1 MQLSILLSVRDSA
14 GSWTISS
21 GDGVLFDISNKH
33 CLSPLLSRYT
43 DQQKLGELSV
53 NTDPHQRDSSIS
65 LDSDDRQLKHTIC
78 LTH

>member
-43 DQQKLGELSV
+43 DLQKIGELAV
-53 NTDPHQRDSSIS
+53 NTDQHQRESSRS
-65 LDSDDRQLKHTIC
+65 PDSDVR
-78 LTH
+78 